1 MHKLGCW
8 VGLPAGEELRQIA
21 MKMNDLKEASVT
33 GKRSAKRAAVRFG
46 RPPKKLAGEVE
57 ERILDAARKVFLERG
72 FAAASIDEIAEIARS
87 GKPTIYARFPGKE
100 ALFTAVVM
108 RSVAANVAR
117 FDSYTPT
124 GANIEE
130 RLESVAVT
138 VLEWILLSDS
148 IGLMRVA
155 IAEAPRF
162 PDLAS
167 SVFAMARERGGQAV
181 GPLLA
186 EAAQSDEFGALAAAF
201 APEHVT
207 TTTHLFQDLVI
218 LPLVIRALFGEKLK
232 QLRAEIGPHAT
243 RSIAIFLAACRHG
256 GVGRQDRA
264 LSACDDSA

>member
-8 VGLPAGEELRQIA
+8 VGPPAGEELRQIA
-21 MKMNDLKEASVT
+21 MKMNGLKEASVT

-72 FAAASIDEIAEIARS
+72 FAAASIDEIAEVARS
-87 GKPTIYARFPGKE
+87 GKPTIYARFSGKE
-100 ALFTAVVM
+100 ALFKAVVM
-108 RSVAANVAR
+108 RSVAANVAH

-130 RLESVAVT
+130 RLESIAAT

-148 IGLMRVA
+148 IGLLRVA

-167 SVFAMARERGGQAV
+167 SVYAMARERGGQAV
-181 GPLLA
+181 ARLLA
-186 EAAQSDEFGALAAAF
+186 EAAQSDEFTSLAAAF

-256 GVGRQDRA
+256 
-264 LSACDDSA
+264 